1 MRRKE
6 LPFPCLIV
14 DLLFDLLFGIRVTLG
29 TLLTL
34 GTLKTLLTLLTLFR
48 TNNSKNP
55 LIK

>member
-14 DLLFDLLFGIRVTLG
+14 DLLFDLLFGIRVILG